1 LARNCGNPVS
11 RACIL
16 REVWKTHSDKP
27 SNIVD
32 VYVNY
37 LRKKVDENEACKLVQ
52 TIRGVGY
59 SLGAHGASE
68 LQQTGA
74 ISLASVVHD
83 RVDQVRGVHSA

>member
-1 LARNCGNPVS
+1 
-11 RACIL
+11 
-16 REVWKTHSDKP
+16 
-27 SNIVD
+27 VD

-37 LRKKVDENEACKLVQ
+37 LRKKVDEGEACKLVQ

-68 LQQTGA
+68 LQQTCA
-74 ISLASVVHD
+74 ISLASVHD